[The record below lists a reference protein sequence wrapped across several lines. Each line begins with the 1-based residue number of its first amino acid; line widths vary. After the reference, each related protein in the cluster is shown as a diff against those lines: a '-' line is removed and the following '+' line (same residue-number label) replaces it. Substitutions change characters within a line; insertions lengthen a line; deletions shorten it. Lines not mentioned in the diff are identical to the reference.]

1 MSSPSYYSEYEY
13 EYDYEQFDE
22 NDQATFEEQEPYMT
36 YDEEMEAFEDLD
48 NSIFEENGDIYEY

>member
-1 MSSPSYYSEYEY
+1 MSSPSYYSEY

-36 YDEEMEAFEDLD
+36 YDEEMETFEELD
-48 NSIFEENGDIYEY
+48 NSIFEADNS